1 MKCVF
6 AEYKHLS
13 GVDRVRSKKKHLLQ
27 LCVSKS
33 RSLLSYQWVNVGL
46 LQSSGLSLTSP
57 SVCFPWVTS
66 ATLKALTFT
75 SASATS
81 ISTLTTPHIS
91 PELQSPMSN
100 CPPRRH
106 LHILQFNLKVSPFPP
121 NPVYSPS
128 TTVTSVMSIEINKIQ
143 FLLSKSNNL
152 AQEIEE

>member
-1 MKCVF
+1 MQLLFSWTIIWFINLSWVLYFDANRLQVKCVF

-13 GVDRVRSKKKHLLQ
+13 GVDQVRSKKKHLLQ

-33 RSLLSYQWVNVGL
+33 RSLLSYRWVNVGL

-81 ISTLTTPHIS
+81 ISTLTTSHIS

-100 CPPRRH
+100 CP
-106 LHILQFNLKVSPFPP
+106 LDATFTS
-121 NPVYSPS
+121 YS
-128 TTVTSVMSIEINKIQ
+128 SI
-143 FLLSKSNNL
+143 SKSL
-152 AQEIEE
+152 LFLQTPFILPVLQ